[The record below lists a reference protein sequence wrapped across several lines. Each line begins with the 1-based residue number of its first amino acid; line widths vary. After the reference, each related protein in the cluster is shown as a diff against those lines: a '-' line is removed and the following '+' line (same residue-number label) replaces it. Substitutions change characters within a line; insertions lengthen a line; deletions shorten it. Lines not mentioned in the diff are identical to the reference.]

1 MPSTDHLLA
10 FAVVSLVFVAIP
22 GPSVLFT
29 ISRALTLGRRPA
41 LLTVVG
47 NAVGVYM
54 HVIAVALG
62 IGVIVER
69 SVAVF
74 TLVKLAGAAYLI
86 YLGVQAI
93 RHRKSISQLLDG
105 HAAPLRGRRVFT
117 DGFVVGITNPKSVVF
132 FVAVLPQF
140 VDPANGHVPAQLLLL
155 GAISIAAALVSD
167 SVWAVVAGTARE
179 WFARSPRRLEAI
191 GGAGGLV
198 MIGLGL
204 RLALSGRK
212 D

>member
-1 MPSTDHLLA
+1 

-86 YLGVQAI
+86 FLGGQAI
-93 RHRKSISQLLDG
+93 RHRKWVSQPLAGLAGLL
-105 HAAPLRGRRVFT
+105 R
-117 DGFVVGITNPKSVVF
+117 
-132 FVAVLPQF
+132 
-140 VDPANGHVPAQLLLL
+140 
-155 GAISIAAALVSD
+155 
-167 SVWAVVAGTARE
+167 
-179 WFARSPRRLEAI
+179 
-191 GGAGGLV
+191 
-198 MIGLGL
+198 
-204 RLALSGRK
+204 
-212 D
+212 